1 MPITKLATI
10 PTIALLL
17 AFSSIAQ
24 AKTEFN
30 LNQIS
35 KAERQRMLQEAVA
48 KIYGRLPSTSYDGSN
63 SLNRIFIENNQLVF
77 DGSINLDKLNTP
89 PEARRPEI
97 LQALFQV
104 SGSKQLCEISEIA
117 ALNKQLSITVRY
129 QVHGS
134 QQIIPINVPK
144 GYCTRYLRKSELQ
157 QFGEFFVDHTNIMT
171 LMANQKLPIQ
181 NGNITLMRLTFDVQ
195 SRTQHRYISKA
206 DSSLA
211 MQPNHVIRTRLQ
223 QEAEQ
228 EVCNPLI
235 ADHNRHYATT
245 FHITLPGHTTPFEIT
260 IPKGHCAR
268 QR

>member
-1 MPITKLATI
+1 MPINKLAAI
-10 PTIALLL
+10 SVALLL
-17 AFSSIAQ
+17 AISSIAQ
-24 AKTEFN
+24 AETEFN

-35 KAERQRMLQEAVA
+35 KTEQQRMLQEIAA
-48 KIYGRLPSTSYDGSN
+48 EINEGLPSTSYNGSN
-63 SLNRIFIENNQLVF
+63 SLNRVFIENNQLVF

-134 QQIIPINVPK
+134 QQIIPINLPK
-144 GYCTRYLRKSELQ
+144 DYCTSYLRKPILQ
-157 QFGEFFVDHTNIMT
+157 RVEEFVIDNTNIMT
-171 LMANQKLPIQ
+171 PVANQKLPIQ
-181 NGNITLMRLTFDVQ
+181 NGDITLMRLTFDAQ

-206 DSSLA
+206 DSGLA
-211 MQPNHVIRTRLQ
+211 MQPSHVIRTRLQ

-235 ADHNRHYATT
+235 ADQNRHYATT
-245 FHITLPGHTTPFEIT
+245 FHTTLPGHATPFEIT
-260 IPKGHCAR
+260 IPKRHCDR
-268 QR
+268 HH

>member
-1 MPITKLATI
+1 MPINKPAAISAT
-10 PTIALLL
+10 LLL
-17 AFSSIAQ
+17 AIPSIAQ
-24 AKTEFN
+24 AKTNFDFN
-30 LNQIS
+30 RIPA
-35 KAERQRMLQEAVA
+35 AERQRMLQEAVA
-48 KIYGRLPSTSYDGSN
+48 EINGGLPSTSYDGSN
-63 SLNRIFIENNQLVF
+63 ELNRVFIENNRLVF
-77 DGSINLDKLNTP
+77 DGNINLDKLNTP

-144 GYCTRYLRKSELQ
+144 GYCTRYLRKPILQ
-157 QFGEFFVDHTNIMT
+157 RDNTNIMT
-171 LMANQKLPIQ
+171 PVVNQKLPIQ
-181 NGNITLMRLTFDVQ
+181 NGNITLMRLTFDAQ

-228 EVCNPLI
+228 EVCDPFI
-235 ADHNRHYATT
+235 APQNRYYATT
-245 FHITLPGHTTPFEIT
+245 FHTPLPGHTTPFEIT
-260 IPKGHCAR
+260 IPKGHCDR

>member
-1 MPITKLATI
+1 MPINKPAAI
-10 PTIALLL
+10 SAAVLL
-17 AFSSIAQ
+17 AVSSVVQAQ
-24 AKTEFN
+24 TDFDFN
-30 LNQIS
+30 RIPA
-35 KAERQRMLQEAVA
+35 AERQRMLQEAVA
-48 KIYGRLPSTSYDGSN
+48 ELNGKLPSTSYDGSN
-63 SLNRIFIENNQLVF
+63 QLNRVFIENNRLVF
-77 DGSINLDKLNTP
+77 DGNINLDKLNTP

-117 ALNKQLSITVRY
+117 ALNKQLSITARY

-144 GYCTRYLRKSELQ
+144 GYCTRYLRKPILQ
-157 QFGEFFVDHTNIMT
+157 RVEEFVIDNTTIMT
-171 LMANQKLPIQ
+171 PVVNQKLPIQ

-228 EVCNPLI
+228 EVCDPFI
-235 ADHNRHYATT
+235 APQNRYYATT
-245 FHITLPGHTTPFEIT
+245 FHITLPGHATPFEIT
-260 IPKGHCAR
+260 IPKGHCDR

>member
-1 MPITKLATI
+1 MPINKPAAI
-10 PTIALLL
+10 SAALLL
-17 AFSSIAQ
+17 AISTIAQ

-48 KIYGRLPSTSYDGSN
+48 ELNGKLPSTSYDGSN
-63 SLNRIFIENNQLVF
+63 ELNRVFIENNRLVF
-77 DGSINLDKLNTP
+77 DGNINLDKLNTP

-144 GYCTRYLRKSELQ
+144 GYCTRYLRKPILQ
-157 QFGEFFVDHTNIMT
+157 RVEEFVIDNTNIMT
-171 LMANQKLPIQ
+171 PVANQKLPIQ
-181 NGNITLMRLTFDVQ
+181 NGNITLMRLTFDAQ

-211 MQPNHVIRTRLQ
+211 MQPSHVIRTRLQ

-228 EVCNPLI
+228 EVCDPFI
-235 ADHNRHYATT
+235 AHQNRYYATT
-245 FHITLPGHTTPFEIT
+245 FHITLPGHATPFEIT
-260 IPKGHCAR
+260 IPKGHCDR

>member
-1 MPITKLATI
+1 MPINKPAAISAALILAISSAVQAQTDFNFNRI
-10 PTIALLL
+10 PA
-17 AFSSIAQ
+17 
-24 AKTEFN
+24 
-30 LNQIS
+30 
-35 KAERQRMLQEAVA
+35 AERQRMLQEAVA
-48 KIYGRLPSTSYDGSN
+48 EINGGLPSTSYDGSN
-63 SLNRIFIENNQLVF
+63 QLNRVFIENNRLIF
-77 DGSINLDKLNTP
+77 EGSINADKLNIP
-89 PEARRPEI
+89 PDARW
-97 LQALFQV
+97 
-104 SGSKQLCEISEIA
+104 SGIWLAPVPGPTQLCKISEIA
-117 ALNKQLSITVRY
+117 ALNKQLSITARY

-171 LMANQKLPIQ
+171 PVVNQKLPIQ

-206 DSSLA
+206 DSGLA
-211 MQPNHVIRTRLQ
+211 MQPSHVIRTRLQ

-235 ADHNRHYATT
+235 AYHNRYYATT
-245 FHITLPGHTTPFEIT
+245 FHITLPGHAAPFEIT
-260 IPKGHCAR
+260 IPTGHCDR

>member
-1 MPITKLATI
+1 MPINKPAAT
-10 PTIALLL
+10 ALLL
-17 AFSSIAQ
+17 AVSSVVQAQ
-24 AKTEFN
+24 TDLDFN
-30 LNQIS
+30 RIPA
-35 KAERQRMLQEAVA
+35 AERQRILQEAVA
-48 KIYGRLPSTSYDGSN
+48 EINGGLPSTSYDGSN
-63 SLNRIFIENNQLVF
+63 ELNRVFIENNRLVF
-77 DGSINLDKLNTP
+77 DGNINLDKLNTP

-134 QQIIPINVPK
+134 QQIIPINLPK
-144 GYCTRYLRKSELQ
+144 GYCTSYLRKPILQ
-157 QFGEFFVDHTNIMT
+157 RVEEFVIDNTNIMT
-171 LMANQKLPIQ
+171 PVVNQKLPIQ

-211 MQPNHVIRTRLQ
+211 MQPSHVIRTRLQ

-228 EVCNPLI
+228 EVCDPFI
-235 ADHNRHYATT
+235 AHQNRYYATT
-245 FHITLPGHTTPFEIT
+245 SHITLPGHATPFEIT
-260 IPKGHCAR
+260 IPKGHCNR

>member
-1 MPITKLATI
+1 MPINKPAAI
-10 PTIALLL
+10 SAVLLL
-17 AFSSIAQ
+17 AISSIAQ
-24 AKTEFN
+24 AETDFN
-30 LNQIS
+30 FNRIPA
-35 KAERQRMLQEAVA
+35 AERQRMLQEAVA
-48 KIYGRLPSTSYDGSN
+48 ELNGKLPYPSYDSSN
-63 SLNRIFIENNQLVF
+63 QLNRVFIENNRLVF
-77 DGSINLDKLNTP
+77 DGSINSDKLNIP

-144 GYCTRYLRKSELQ
+144 GYCTRYLRKPILQ
-157 QFGEFFVDHTNIMT
+157 RVEEFVIDNTNIMT
-171 LMANQKLPIQ
+171 PVVNQKLPIQ

-211 MQPNHVIRTRLQ
+211 MQPSHVIRTRLQ

-235 ADHNRHYATT
+235 AENHHYATT
-245 FHITLPGHTTPFEIT
+245 FHITLPGHTAPFEIT
-260 IPKGHCAR
+260 IPKGHCDR